1 MSKLIERLKEE
12 NKLALD
18 HLKNSP
24 QPRIYLDRIYFI
36 DKFGSQKMKNQ
47 LQRVYDNY
55 EKKVLTDQDKEY
67 FKKRRTVDPNS
78 QTNPIPSLY
87 SDISYFVR
95 HVREDLNNEAFKYK
109 TFEKDSGKDFGKYY
123 GKDYTETFYKVAT
136 DIILNNATHREPFE
150 NLGTLVKVNRKYVIL
165 LNNRPT
171 DLFELKGDLEHMKF
185 FTGRKL
191 ESYKDT
197 QGDIVAISV
206 MGGTLVRVKNIQANP
221 RNTNEAYQQA
231 VKKYN
236 DLFKLLKKKIQDIEI
251 YQGFEYPLN
260 KSYPA
265 VQELYKIRKQLENI
279 YVNQIQPNQ

>member
-1 MSKLIERLKEE
+1 MSKLLERLKEE
-12 NKLALD
+12 NKKALD
-18 HLKNSP
+18 YLKNSP

-36 DKFGSQKMKNQ
+36 DKFGSQKMKKE

-95 HVREDLNNEAFKYK
+95 HVREDLNNEAFKQK
-109 TFEKDSGKDFGKYY
+109 SHGKGY
-123 GKDYTETFYKVAT
+123 GNDYTEVFYKAAT
-136 DIILNNATHREPFE
+136 DIILNNSTHREPFE

-165 LNNRPT
+165 LNNRPME
-171 DLFELKGDLEHMKF
+171 LFELKGDSEHMKF
-185 FTGRKL
+185 FTGKKL

-197 QGDIVAISV
+197 QGDIVAIAV
-206 MGGTLVRVKNIQANP
+206 MGMTLVRVKNIQANP
-221 RNTNEAYQQA
+221 RNTNEVYQQA

-236 DLFKLLKKKIQDIEI
+236 DLFKILKKKIQEIEI
-251 YQGFEYPLN
+251 YQGFKYPLN

-265 VQELYKIRKQLENI
+265 VQELYNIRNQLKNI
-279 YVNQIQPNQ
+279 YLNQIQPNE